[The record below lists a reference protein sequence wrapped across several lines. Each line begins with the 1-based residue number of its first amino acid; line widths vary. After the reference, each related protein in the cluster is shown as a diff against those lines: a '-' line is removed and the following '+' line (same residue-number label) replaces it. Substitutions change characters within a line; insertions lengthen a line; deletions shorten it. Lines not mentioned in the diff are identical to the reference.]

1 VRDSAGTYDGV
12 FIASGVLC
20 FTAAVM
26 LAGIRPR
33 PARLATATT

>member
-1 VRDSAGTYDGV
+1 MRDAAGTYDGV

-20 FTAAVM
+20 FSAALM
-26 LAGIRPR
+26 LAGIRAR